1 MIPKKHKNC
10 NHKELCAEQLVC
22 FEEGLCLW
30 QLRDIYMLDRECLSM
45 KDCRLCSTGEVEDE
59 KHFLI
64 RYTLYHDIRYKIF
77 LNAKNYIE
85 NFNVLDFDNKY

>member
-1 MIPKKHKNC
+1 MAIERYLYARSGMPVN
-10 NHKELCAEQLVC
+10 ERL
-22 FEEGLCLW
+22 
-30 QLRDIYMLDRECLSM
+30 
-45 KDCRLCSTGEVEDE
+45 CRLCSTGEVEDE

-85 NFNVLDFDNKY
+85 NVNVLDFDNKY